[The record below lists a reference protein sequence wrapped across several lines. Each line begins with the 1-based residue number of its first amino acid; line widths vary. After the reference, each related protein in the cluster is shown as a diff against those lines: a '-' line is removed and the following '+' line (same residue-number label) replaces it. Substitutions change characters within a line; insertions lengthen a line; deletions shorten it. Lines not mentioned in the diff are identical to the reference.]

1 MENKEIILKAI
12 NEYLM
17 NMFKYK
23 ASPAD
28 FGLNKSTIHGRRK
41 RVTLYLRMIEIDGG
55 LWDVGTFVLAQI
67 SFQQERKGHGTDF
80 LQFLTDNLPTEFT
93 HIGIEYVNDES
104 RSFTLKHGFK
114 PHKSVDEHYITAIS
128 DLKKYFQG

>member
-1 MENKEIILKAI
+1 MENKEMILKVL

-17 NMFKYK
+17 NRFKYK
-23 ASPAD
+23 SPPAD
-28 FGLNKSTIHGRRK
+28 FGLNKSTIYGRRK

-67 SFQQERKGHGTDF
+67 GFQQERKGHGTDF
-80 LQFLTDNLPTEFT
+80 LRSLTENLPTEFT

-104 RSFTLKHGFK
+104 RSFGLKYGFK
-114 PHKSVDEHYITAIS
+114 PHKSDENYIIAIS
-128 DLKKYFQG
+128 DLKKRFQE